1 MPRYKIT
8 VEYDGTPFS
17 GWQMQADRPSVQGA
31 LRDAVFRFTRET
43 VDVRGAG
50 RTDAGVHATGQVAHL
65 DLTRDWD
72 PFVVREALNHHLKPA
87 PVAVVACE
95 RAAAGFDA
103 RFSAV
108 RRHYLYRI
116 LTRRAPP
123 VLDRNRVWWLPV
135 ALDAALMA
143 DAAQALVG
151 RWDFTTFRAAGCQG
165 GSPLRTLDRLDVTRV
180 GDEIRVEASAR
191 SFLHHQIRSIVGS
204 LRMVGDGRWTR
215 ADLEAA
221 RDACDR
227 SRCGPVAPASG
238 LYFTRVDYAPA
249 TAGRPTPADDAA
261 DDDEE

>member
-1 MPRYKIT
+1 
-8 VEYDGTPFS
+8 
-17 GWQMQADRPSVQGA
+17 VQGT
-31 LRDAVFRFTRET
+31 LRDAVIRFTGET
-43 VDVRGAG
+43 VEVRGAG

-87 PVAVVACE
+87 PVAVVECE
-95 RAAAGFDA
+95 RASAGFDA

-135 ALDAALMA
+135 ALDAARMA
-143 DAAQALVG
+143 DAAQVLVG

-165 GSPLRTLDRLDVTRV
+165 GSPVRTLDRLDFERQ
-180 GDEIRVEASAR
+180 GEEIRVTASAR

-238 LYFTRVDYAPA
+238 LYFTRVEYASA
-249 TAGRPTPADDAA
+249 TNSPTPADEPVA
-261 DDDEE
+261 DDEE